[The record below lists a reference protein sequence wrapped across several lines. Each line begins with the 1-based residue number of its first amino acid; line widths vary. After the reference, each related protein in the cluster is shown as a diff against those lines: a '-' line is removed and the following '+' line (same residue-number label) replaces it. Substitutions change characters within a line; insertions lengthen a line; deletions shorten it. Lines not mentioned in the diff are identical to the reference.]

1 MATKVVAMGDQE
13 ILAMLVVELEEQEM
27 AMAILIKAKEEM
39 VP

>member
-1 MATKVVAMGDQE
+1 MATKEVAMGDQE

-27 AMAILIKAKEEM
+27 AILIKAKEEM